1 MTERRAQQR
10 SRRLQILA
18 GIAALLTV
26 LTLIAYMD
34 FGSAPKQTGRAGQPV
49 IPDFAAIRA
58 DAAEIRVTLADES
71 YRLINSADGWTM
83 DGTYGYPVRA
93 DRLADL
99 ATGLG
104 ELKWGEARTHDPDK
118 LNRIGLGD
126 PRTGGTGAL
135 IEIANEAG
143 DVTTAIITGRKGD
156 HVYARRPDEMQA
168 YQVEGDLPPLYNR
181 DAWLDLDIIDISP
194 DAVSAVRIYDRFGES
209 LYLQRAVGTSE
220 RSFKPGPPYQDF
232 RLISRIAASTPA
244 LALTRFQPIGVKPAS
259 HISTTPVGRHITE
272 THDGLEVEVQA
283 YREPDGFYVT
293 LRAIEAGEGAQRGST
308 INEKASGWAF
318 ELSEYDWNDFTPAV
332 SSIVRPPA
340 IAMPETPDPTP

>member
-1 MTERRAQQR
+1 MTASRGRQR
-10 SRRLQILA
+10 TKRLQILG
-18 GIAALLTV
+18 GIAAALTV

-34 FGSAPKQTGRAGQPV
+34 FGSAPKQTGRTGQPV

-71 YRLINSADGWTM
+71 YRLINSADGWTL
-83 DGTYGYPVRA
+83 DGTQGYPVRA

-104 ELKWGEARTHDPDK
+104 ELKWGEARTRDPDK
-118 LNRIGLGD
+118 LNRVGLGD
-126 PRTGGTGAL
+126 PHEGGTGAL

-143 DVTTAIITGRKGD
+143 DVTAAIITGRKGD
-156 HVYARRPDEMQA
+156 HIYARYPGETQA

-194 DAVSAVRIYDRFGES
+194 DAVSAVRIFDRYGES

-220 RSFKPGPPYQDF
+220 RSFKPGPPFQDF

-259 HISTTPVGRHITE
+259 QLSTQPAGRHITE
-272 THDGLEVEVQA
+272 THDGLEVEVKA
-283 YREPDGFYVT
+283 YREPDGFFVT

-332 SSIVRPPA
+332 SSIVRPPE
-340 IAMPETPDPTP
+340 IAVPDTPDGTP